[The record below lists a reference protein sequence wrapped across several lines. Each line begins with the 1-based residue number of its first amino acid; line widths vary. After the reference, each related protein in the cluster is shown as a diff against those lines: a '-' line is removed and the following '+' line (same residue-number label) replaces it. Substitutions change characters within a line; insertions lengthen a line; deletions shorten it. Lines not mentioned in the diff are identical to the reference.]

1 MKVFN
6 LSLILFLFL
15 FIQTAFSETVTI
27 QDCDDITLGNSAY
40 ANDGW
45 VEQYEKPDSKTLI
58 IDLWR
63 C

>member
-1 MKVFN
+1 MRVFN
-6 LSLILFLFL
+6 LSVMLFSFL
-15 FIQTAFSETVTI
+15 FIQKAYSETITI

-45 VEQYEKPDSKTLI
+45 IEKYERPDSDTLI
-58 IDLWR
+58 IDQWR

>member
-1 MKVFN
+1 MKFLH
-6 LSLILFLFL
+6 LSIIFSTLF
-15 FIQTAFSETVTI
+15 FIQPASSETIII

-45 VEQYEKPDSKTLI
+45 IEQFERPDSDTLV
-58 IDLWR
+58 IDLWK

>member
-1 MKVFN
+1 MRVLNF
-6 LSLILFLFL
+6 SLMLFSIL
-15 FIQTAFSETVTI
+15 FIQPSSSETITI

-45 VEQYEKPDSKTLI
+45 IEKFERPDSDTLV